1 MRVLGVVVVL
11 ALAAAARGDEI
22 YRWTDDS
29 GHVHY
34 SNSSAPDSGATRV
47 PSAPQAGR
55 PERETTNEPGENAP
69 GDPETF
75 SAGVSLRRNALER
88 DLRAT
93 ERRLREIDTRLATL
107 ARARQQNAA
116 GSSATGG
123 VGANLDLRSE
133 EEKSLAAER
142 EQLAQHAAE
151 VKSDGARLRQEV
163 TARSGGTTPDWWID
177 LR

>member
-11 ALAAAARGDEI
+11 ALATAARGDEI

-34 SNSSAPDSGATRV
+34 SNSSAPDSGSTRV

-55 PERETTNEPGENAP
+55 QREASDEANENAP
-69 GDPETF
+69 GDPETY

-93 ERRLREIDTRLATL
+93 ERRLRDIDTRLAAL
-107 ARARQQNAA
+107 ARARKQNAG

-123 VGANLDLRSE
+123 VGTNLDLRSE
-133 EEKSLAAER
+133 EEKSLATER
-142 EQLAQHAAE
+142 EQLAQHVAE